1 MWQMGTETALVTSL
15 GNSIIKVPNYV
26 VTKCWIPFAICSI
39 QIQADCPI
47 YEGVSAH

>member
-1 MWQMGTETALVTSL
+1 MGTRNCTC
-15 GNSIIKVPNYV
+15 NIIRKQYNKSYV

-39 QIQADCPI
+39 QIQADSPT